1 MAMINIELSIKQ
13 LYGLHKLLND
23 HIQNNKGSF
32 IYYYNNEGTSAYN
45 LRDKIH
51 RAIIHYENKP
61 K

>member
-1 MAMINIELSIKQ
+1 MIKVIFNTAE

-23 HIQNNKGSF
+23 HIQNNSGQH
-32 IYYYNNEGTSAYN
+32 INYYKNESTSAYN

-51 RAIIHYENKP
+51 RHIIYSEEKS